1 MIFVSKI
8 IYMNSLFVGGDDWVE
23 LWSTKAPNTF
33 VLQGNSGF
41 LSLCREQFIPWW
53 WIELL

>member
-1 MIFVSKI
+1 
-8 IYMNSLFVGGDDWVE
+8 MNSLFVGGDDWVE